1 METKVFVVV
10 IVICNILAIGGFAA
24 ITKSLIK
31 SIFELF
37 YDLEQDQK
45 EIVKTQIIILKTMK
59 YILEKDEQKQ
69 KETQE
74 F

>member
-31 SIFELF
+31 SMFELF
-37 YDLEQDQK
+37 YGLKQDQR
-45 EIVKTQIIILKTMK
+45 ETQIMILKTLK
-59 YILEKDEQKQ
+59 HILEKDEQ
-69 KETQE
+69 E
-74 F
+74 